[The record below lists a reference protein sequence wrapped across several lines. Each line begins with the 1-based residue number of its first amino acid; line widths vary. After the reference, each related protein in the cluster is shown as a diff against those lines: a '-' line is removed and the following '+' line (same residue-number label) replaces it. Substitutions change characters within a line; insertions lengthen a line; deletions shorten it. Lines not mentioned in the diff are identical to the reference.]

1 MIITSF
7 NKILTT
13 HAHAP
18 TDSREYGEAD
28 EAMSGV
34 AETCSR
40 GCQGA
45 MAHSPQGGRLERYY
59 YLKSHSPIFAEPP
72 VFPSF
77 PAPQNGIFFSPISL
91 SSIPFPDCT

>member
-1 MIITSF
+1 MIIVSF
-7 NKILTT
+7 NKILTA

-28 EAMSGV
+28 EATSGV

-45 MAHSPQGGRLERYY
+45 MALAPQGHSASYHCLAL
-59 YLKSHSPIFAEPP
+59 LKHQTPIRNPTLLRHFLPVSP
-72 VFPSF
+72 V
-77 PAPQNGIFFSPISL
+77 
-91 SSIPFPDCT
+91 